1 MPHIITFK
9 TSLFDLR
16 KEPRNSINPIW
27 GTSALV
33 WLKAAL
39 APRVHLT
46 DPDEEDWGWYSMGTL
61 EGREYLIGA
70 NAFGKPSDPPPLEW
84 LIQIHKQRSLKE
96 KLLGRNRMGSDD
108 PMSSLIRDTLRGEP
122 AFQEVELRIEG

>member
-9 TSLFDLR
+9 TSIFDLR

-33 WLKAAL
+33 WLKTAL
-39 APRVHLT
+39 APRVQLT
-46 DPDEEDWGWYSMGTL
+46 DPEEEDWGWYSIATF
-61 EGREYLIGA
+61 EGRDYLVGA
-70 NAFGKPSDPPPLEW
+70 NAFGEPSDPPPLEW

-96 KLLGRNRMGSDD
+96 KLLGRHRMTPDD
-108 PMSSLIRDTLRGEP
+108 PLSSLIRDKLGREP
-122 AFQEVELRIEG
+122 AFSEVELRIE